1 MEKLLFVPEIM
12 ARYQV
17 SAPTARKIIRQ
28 CIHIEKPKLGAYESA
43 VTAYERGMM
52 AEPGR
57 KEQTRKRK
65 RTTGWE
71 EPPKDKFGNYYI
83 PKRRA

>member
-17 SAPTARKIIRQ
+17 SAPTAWKIIRQ
-28 CIHIEKPKLGAYESA
+28 CIHIEKPKLGVYESA

-57 KEQTRKRK
+57 KEQHRKRK
-65 RTTGWE
+65 RTTGWV
-71 EPPKDKFGNYYI
+71 EPPRDKNGNYFI

>member
-17 SAPTARKIIRQ
+17 SAPTARQIIRQ
-28 CIHIEKPKLGAYESA
+28 CIHIEKPKLGVYESA
-43 VTAYERGMM
+43 LSAYERNMM
-52 AEPGR
+52 VEPG
-57 KEQTRKRK
+57 KKKATKRLPS
-65 RTTGWE
+65 RWE
-71 EPPKDKFGNYYI
+71 TPPKDSNGNYFI

>member
-1 MEKLLFVPEIM
+1 VEKLLFVPEIM

-28 CIHIEKPKLGAYESA
+28 CIHIEKPKLGVYESA
-43 VTAYERGMM
+43 LSAYERNMM
-52 AEPGR
+52 VEPGG
-57 KEQTRKRK
+57 KKTKKRLPS
-65 RTTGWE
+65 RWE
-71 EPPKDKFGNYYI
+71 TPPKDSNGNYFI